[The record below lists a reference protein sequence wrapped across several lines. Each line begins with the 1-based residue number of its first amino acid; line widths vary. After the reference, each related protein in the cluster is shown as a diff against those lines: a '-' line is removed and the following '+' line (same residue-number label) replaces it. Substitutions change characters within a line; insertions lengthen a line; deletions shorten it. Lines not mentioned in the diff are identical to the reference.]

1 MVERI
6 NGSGSGYSSSTNGI
20 ASADEPVVEDTP
32 TSTSDSTDGTLVAW
46 APSLPFAAPQAPVMT
61 PGGYSNSGSSSTP
74 SPSETRSS
82 SPTADPF
89 GVESN
94 TGSSNSGSTSSTATT
109 NSVLTPGTPASGGT
123 HVFNNLAG
131 RDPDLLYAGE
141 TIKIEVNGKVINHVV
156 KPGETLSSIAA
167 ANGVSVA
174 SLIKTNGMDNN
185 LLGKNSAGNYF
196 VSGGPQPAPGSASL
210 TSHAGSTSTSS
221 PDATPP
227 VPDTTTELQ
236 PNTHLGTA
244 DISQPHSKD
253 TLEITL
259 ANIGRMENSTDQNV
273 KPSAEESKAWR
284 DLVGRA
290 LRGDKLSETD
300 EKELV
305 RIEKYVHDTIGPQRS
320 LAPTPQAVIG

>member
-1 MVERI
+1 MVERV
-6 NGSGSGYSSSTNGI
+6 SSSGVTTLPSPEDPTPEGG
-20 ASADEPVVEDTP
+20 ATGEPAP
-32 TSTSDSTDGTLVAW
+32 ASTSPELI
-46 APSLPFAAPQAPVMT
+46 AA
-61 PGGYSNSGSSSTP
+61 GIGFGYTP
-74 SPSETRSS
+74 SFMQVGGPSYS
-82 SPTADPF
+82 
-89 GVESN
+89 G
-94 TGSSNSGSTSSTATT
+94 GGSTSSPSSTPEPSTTTAP
-109 NSVLTPGTPASGGT
+109 SSTPPAAPSGTAPTASPSGGT

-141 TIKIEVNGKVINHVV
+141 TVKIEVNGKVINHVV
-156 KPGETLSSIAA
+156 KSGETLSSIAA
-167 ANGVSVA
+167 NNGVSVA
-174 SLIKTNGMDNN
+174 ALIKTNGMDND

-196 VSGGPQPAPGSASL
+196 VSGGPQPAPGSTSL

-273 KPSAEESKAWR
+273 KPSAAESKAWR
-284 DLVGRA
+284 ALIDRA
-290 LRGDKLSETD
+290 MRGEKLSEAD
-300 EKELV
+300 ETELV
-305 RIEKYVHDTIGPQRS
+305 RIEKYVHDTIGPQRLS
-320 LAPTPQAVIG
+320 APTLQA